1 MSMISSANEYVPL
14 HNPVQINDEVEDWLN
29 QLEKEMRLTLDN
41 LLKKAQKSSSL
52 DIVNLPS
59 QICCLSEM
67 IQFSDNCS
75 QAIKKGKLAN
85 YKQDLQKQLEGLTS
99 FDNKGDLLL
108 FSKVKALILD
118 IIHNIDVVDQ
128 LAKDQTILQTQN
140 PSEWMWYKQL
150 KYFVD
155 SKSQQT
161 KVGMCDAF
169 FDYTYEYQGNAPKL
183 VHTPLTDKC
192 YLTLVLGMK
201 MGYGGNPYGPAGTGK
216 TESVKALGQAFGRQV
231 LVFNCDEGLDYKA
244 MGRIFIGLVKCG
256 AWGCF
261 DEFNRLLEE
270 QLSAISQQIQV
281 IQWAIKEQQPN
292 LELLG
297 RNIPVNKN
305 AGIFVTMNPAGKG
318 YGGRSKLP
326 DNLK

>member
-1 MSMISSANEYVPL
+1 MLAFSNNCV
-14 HNPVQINDEVEDWLN
+14 
-29 QLEKEMRLTLDN
+29 
-41 LLKKAQKSSSL
+41 KA
-52 DIVNLPS
+52 
-59 QICCLSEM
+59 
-67 IQFSDNCS
+67 IQ
-75 QAIKKGKLAN
+75 QGKLAN
-85 YKQDLQKQLEGLTS
+85 YKQDLQKQLEGYTQ
-99 FDNKGDLLL
+99 FDNKGDGLL

-118 IIHNIDVVDQ
+118 IIHNIQVTDDLLNDQ
-128 LAKDQTILQTQN
+128 IVQTKQ
-140 PSEWMWYKQL
+140 PHDWMWYKQL
-150 KYFVD
+150 RYTMQ
-155 SKSQQT
+155 QQT
-161 KVGMCDAF
+161 QVGMCDAF

-192 YLTLVLGMK
+192 YLTLVMGMK
-201 MGYGGNPYGPAGTGK
+201 LGYGGNPYGPAGTGK

-281 IQWAIKEQQPN
+281 IQWAIKNAQPT

-297 RNIPVNKN
+297 RSITVNKN
-305 AGIFVTMNPAGKG
+305 AGIFVTLNPAGKG

-326 DNLK
+326 DNLKQLFRPVAMSAPDLELIAETMLYSEGFKHAKKLSTKVVSLFKLCKQLLSTQQHYDW

>member
-1 MSMISSANEYVPL
+1 MQSMN
-14 HNPVQINDEVEDWLN
+14 IND
-29 QLEKEMRLTLDN
+29 
-41 LLKKAQKSSSL
+41 
-52 DIVNLPS
+52 
-59 QICCLSEM
+59 
-67 IQFSDNCS
+67 
-75 QAIKKGKLAN
+75 
-85 YKQDLQKQLEGLTS
+85 
-99 FDNKGDLLL
+99 
-108 FSKVKALILD
+108 
-118 IIHNIDVVDQ
+118 
-128 LAKDQTILQTQN
+128 
-140 PSEWMWYKQL
+140 WMWFKQL
-150 KYFVD
+150 KYYIDV
-155 SKSQQT
+155 KQNEQC

-169 FDYTYEYQGNAPKL
+169 FDYTFEYQGNAAKL

-281 IQWAIKEQQPN
+281 IQWAIKE
-292 LELLG
+292 
-297 RNIPVNKN
+297 
-305 AGIFVTMNPAGKG
+305 A
-318 YGGRSKLP
+318 
-326 DNLK
+326 